1 MRKLMLIFGTRP
13 EAIKM
18 APLVQE
24 MRRRG
29 TFDVHVTVT
38 GQHREMLTSVLET
51 FGIVP
56 DTSLDLL
63 SPGQTLDALHTRILA
78 ETGRVMDAERPDAVL
93 VHGDTTTAL
102 ASSLAAFYR
111 GIPVCH
117 VEAGLRT
124 YRTDAP
130 FPEESNRH
138 AIDTVSALCFAPTE
152 DAAANLRR
160 EGKSEDAVFV
170 TGNTGI
176 DALSWSMKQK
186 APDLPEIPDGKRL
199 VLLTA
204 HRRENLAS
212 LEALLRAIRAVIEEM
227 PDVFCIYPVHRN
239 PAVREAANRA
249 FAGCRDVM
257 LKEPMPLVPFQHL
270 LSRAYVALTDS
281 GGLQEEA
288 PALGVP
294 VLVMRDFT
302 ERPEGVRAGSIRLV
316 GTSPTSVAA
325 ALREMLRDESMHRE
339 MSRVS
344 FPFGEGG
351 ASARIADILEAR
363 FPEI

>member
-1 MRKLMLIFGTRP
+1 MRKLMLVFGTRP

-18 APLVQE
+18 APLVLE
-24 MRRRG
+24 LRRRG
-29 TFDVHVTVT
+29 TFDLHITVT
-38 GQHREMLTSVLET
+38 GQHREMLASVLET
-51 FGIVP
+51 FGITP
-56 DTSLDLL
+56 DLSLDLL
-63 SPGQTLDALHTRILA
+63 SPGQSLDTLHTRVLL
-78 ETGRVMDAERPDAVL
+78 ETGRVMDEVRPDAVL
-93 VHGDTTTAL
+93 VHGDTTTAM
-102 ASSLAAFYR
+102 AAALAAFYR

-130 FPEESNRH
+130 FPEEFNRH
-138 AIDTVSALCFAPTE
+138 AIDTVASLCFAPTE

-160 EGKSEDAVFV
+160 EGKNENTVFV
-170 TGNTGI
+170 TGNTAI

-186 APDLPEIPDGKRL
+186 APDLPEIPAGKRL

-204 HRRENLAS
+204 HRRENLPS
-212 LEALLRAIRAVIEEM
+212 LEKLLRAIRAVIEEM
-227 PDVFCIYPVHRN
+227 PDAFCVYPVHRN
-239 PAVREAANRA
+239 PAVRKAAEAA
-249 FAGCRDVM
+249 FAGCDRVV
-257 LKEPMPLVPFQHL
+257 LAEPMALVPFQHL

-302 ERPEGVRAGSIRLV
+302 ERPEGVRTGSIRLV
-316 GTSPTSVAA
+316 GTSPESVAD
-325 ALREMLRDESMHRE
+325 ALRQMLTDDGMHRD

-344 FPFGEGG
+344 FPFGAGG
-351 ASARIADILEAR
+351 ASARISEILETH
-363 FPEI
+363 FPE